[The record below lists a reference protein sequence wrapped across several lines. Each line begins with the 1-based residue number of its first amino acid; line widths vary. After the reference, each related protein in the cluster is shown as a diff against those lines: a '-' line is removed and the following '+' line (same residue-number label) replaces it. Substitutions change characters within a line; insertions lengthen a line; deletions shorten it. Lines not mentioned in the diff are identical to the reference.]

1 MTEPEG
7 AALSPQ
13 ERLTSVAA
21 LGQVDAEP
29 QTATTSDVPAPTGP
43 SANSRYSKYCLQARS
58 MSGTHS
64 LPGLVLCI
72 QGVPCVC

>member
-7 AALSPQ
+7 AALSSQ

-29 QTATTSDVPAPTGP
+29 QTATTSDIPAPTGP
-43 SANSRYSKYCLQARS
+43 SANSRYSKDCVQAQS
-58 MSGTHS
+58 MCGTYAHT
-64 LPGLVLCI
+64 PC
-72 QGVPCVC
+72 QG